1 MFFARWPPTVYLER
15 PWILRERRVYPELC
29 HVSSFPLEIFLSH
42 SLIPIARARVV
53 LNNRIENCLMT
64 PLRTCVPPVLKRS
77 SRASCSYC
85 ACAECPCLRELSAN
99 RVADLGGV
107 AITRVKGALSPRT
120 EATKCHSSRREPR
133 RPLITSMNM
142 ASLLLIAK
150 KCCTENRASYVG
162 SL

>member
-1 MFFARWPPTVYLER
+1 MFPPFLLETF
-15 PWILRERRVYPELC
+15 
-29 HVSSFPLEIFLSH
+29 SSH
-42 SLIPIARARVV
+42 SFIPIAPVRVV

-99 RVADLGGV
+99 RVADLGEA

-120 EATKCHSSRREPR
+120 EATKCHSRRREPR

-150 KCCTENRASYVG
+150 KCCTEKRASYVG
-162 SL
+162 SLLGRGCKTSRCAAIARRPTARRHFRRTP